1 MGEIW
6 TVYAEADDMTFIM
19 EGTSDGSIEVVGF
32 YFGKPDA
39 ESTEYFRGKTKAVC
53 EDCGEENQ

>member
-1 MGEIW
+1 MDKIW

-19 EGTSDGSIEVVGF
+19 EDGADGSISVVGF
-32 YFGKPDA
+32 YFGEPDK

-53 EDCGEENQ
+53 ED